1 MKKILLLAATILSV
15 ALFASCTGG
24 NNTGGN
30 ITVNP
35 GTVNF
40 TATGGTEYVTVT
52 GSDWTVT
59 SNNPGWI
66 TAVKEGNSVKVT
78 VGAATEARA
87 GSVTVASSTDS
98 KVVNVVQAAPT
109 ATANT
114 LYELDNSDIDAL
126 VAHFNA
132 NLTTIDVDGDGQIW
146 RVANF
151 QSGATGIMS
160 ASWDNNTALTP
171 DNWLLLPGKQIVS
184 GGKFTMTI
192 TAPDPDGYH
201 KEYFEVRI
209 LDQPIASGNYST
221 TELLFS
227 YRLTYGDFQPY
238 YVDVDIP
245 AKYNGKT
252 AYIAIRHCDTTDE
265 YYIVVQAMKLTHNGP
280 AGAPMLAPET
290 GKNTLDYTD
299 YLFKSSRR

>member
-1 MKKILLLAATILSV
+1 MKKILFLAAAVLSV
-15 ALFASCTGG
+15 ALFNSCTGG
-24 NNTGGN
+24 NNSGGN
-30 ITVNP
+30 ISVNP

-40 TATGGTEYVTVT
+40 TAAGGSEYVTVT
-52 GSDWTVT
+52 GNDWTVT

-78 VGAATEARA
+78 VGAATAART

-109 ATANT
+109 TAT
-114 LYELDNSDIDAL
+114 LYELDNSNIDAL

-132 NLTTIDVDGDGQIW
+132 NLTTLDVDGDGNVW

-171 DNWLLLPGKQIVS
+171 DNWLLLPGKQIAS

-209 LDQPIASGNYST
+209 LDQPITSGNYST
-221 TELLFS
+221 AELLFG

-245 AKYNGKT
+245 ASYNGKT
-252 AYIAIRHCDTTDE
+252 AYIAIRHYDTTDE

-280 AGAPMLAPET
+280 AGAPMLAPEA
-290 GKNTLDYTD
+290 GDNASMEYTD
-299 YLFKSSRR
+299 YLFSSSRK